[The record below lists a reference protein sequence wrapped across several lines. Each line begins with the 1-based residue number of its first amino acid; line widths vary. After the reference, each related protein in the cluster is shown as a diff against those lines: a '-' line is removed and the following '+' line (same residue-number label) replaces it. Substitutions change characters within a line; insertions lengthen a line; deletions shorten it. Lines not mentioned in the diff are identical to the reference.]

1 MNTLTNRYITAV
13 TQAIPESARN
23 DVHAELAAAIAD
35 LTEARIEAGATP
47 EEAERSALLE
57 LGDPMRLAA
66 EYSNQKL
73 QLIGPDHYPTYIRL
87 LKVLAAT
94 VLPIAGAGIIIA
106 NLLTGADAGEI
117 ASKTILT
124 LLQLTMQLLFWVTV
138 VFAILER
145 TQAPKSM
152 FPAWDPSNL
161 PDTPHGGV
169 KIGDTIASIFM
180 SLVGV
185 AYLVW
190 QQFRSPFTDV
200 SGAPMPS
207 LEPSLWNL
215 WIPVMIIG
223 LLAGAI
229 VEFSRYRAG
238 GWSWRFVGL
247 NAAAGL
253 LVVVPLVW
261 LAATDSLLNPPM
273 VEQLVAIGWHD
284 AALHINVSVIVIAV
298 GILVWELF
306 YSMLT
311 TRRDYA
317 ARAVTTRTGNA

>member
-23 DVHAELAAAIAD
+23 DVHAELTAAIAD
-35 LTEARIEAGATP
+35 LTEARIEAGAAP

-66 EYSNQKL
+66 EYSNRKL

-87 LKVLAAT
+87 LKALAAT

-152 FPAWDPSNL
+152 YPDWDPSTL
-161 PDTPHGGV
+161 PDPLHGKV
-169 KIGDTIASIFM
+169 RPGDTIASIIM
-180 SLVGV
+180 SLVGI

-200 SGAPMPS
+200 GGAPVPS
-207 LEPSLWNL
+207 LEPSLWGS
-215 WIPVMIIG
+215 WIPVMITG
-223 LLAGAI
+223 LLAGA
-229 VEFSRYRAG
+229 VGEFLRYRAG
-238 GWSWRFVGL
+238 GWSWRFIWL
-247 NAAAGL
+247 NAVSGL

-261 LAATDSLLNPPM
+261 LAATDSLLNPTM
-273 VEQLVAIGWHD
+273 VERLIGLGWAD
-284 AALHINVSVIVIAV
+284 AALHLKVSVIVIAV
-298 GILVWELF
+298 GVFVWEIID
-306 YSMLT
+306 SV
-311 TRRDYA
+311 RKVRIDA
-317 ARAVTTRTGNA
+317 AVRTQHLSSNV